1 MMILEEKGYT
11 PEKFIYKIMIN
22 TTYGCRCAFVGIQED
37 FKLVQRYHALDPIV
51 TKYKYKTLYDLD
63 VHGGL
68 TYLGLDNYIIGSE
81 NPLYFGFDTG
91 HNGDEIIPL
100 SELTT
105 ILKKSSLSDDVIKKI
120 ITQYKPIKL
129 NYNPI
134 KVNKRGIKNNAVY
147 RDLNF
152 VKNEC
157 FKLSKQIKE
166 INDANETW

>member
-1 MMILEEKGYT
+1 MMILEEMGYT

-22 TTYGCRCAFVGIQED
+22 TDYGCRCAYVGIQED
-37 FKLVQRYHALDPIV
+37 FNLVQRYHALDPMI
-51 TKYKYKTLYDLD
+51 TKFKYKTLYDFD

-68 TYLGLDNYIIGSE
+68 TYLGLNKYIIGSE

-91 HNGDEIIPL
+91 HDGDAIIPL

-105 ILKKSSLSDDVIKKI
+105 ILKKSSLLDDVIKKI
-120 ITQYKPIKL
+120 ITQYKP
-129 NYNPI
+129 N
-134 KVNKRGIKNNAVY
+134 KVNICGIKDNEVY

-166 INDANETW
+166 INDAIETR

>member
-1 MMILEEKGYT
+1 MIISEELGYT

-22 TTYGCRCAFVGIQED
+22 TDYGCRCAYVGIQED
-37 FKLVQRYHALDPIV
+37 FNLVQKYHALDPMIA
-51 TKYKYKTLYDLD
+51 KFKYKTLYDLD

-68 TYLGLDNYIIGSE
+68 TYLGLNNYIIGSE

-91 HNGDEIIPL
+91 HDGDEVIPL
-100 SELTT
+100 SELTN

-120 ITQYKPIKL
+120 ITQYKPIK
-129 NYNPI
+129 
-134 KVNKRGIKNNAVY
+134 VNNCGIQDNVVY

-166 INDANETW
+166 INDAIETR

>member
-1 MMILEEKGYT
+1 MMILEEMGYT

-22 TTYGCRCAFVGIQED
+22 TTYGCRCAYVGIQED
-37 FKLVQRYHALDPIV
+37 FNLVQRYHALDPMIA
-51 TKYKYKTLYDLD
+51 KFKYKTLYDLD

-68 TYLGLDNYIIGSE
+68 TYLGLNKYIIGSE

-91 HNGDEIIPL
+91 HDGDAIIPL

-105 ILKKSSLSDDVIKKI
+105 ILKKSSLLDDVIKKI
-120 ITQYKPIKL
+120 ITQYKH
-129 NYNPI
+129 I
-134 KVNKRGIKNNAVY
+134 KVNKCGIQDNVVY

-166 INDANETW
+166 INDAIETR

>member
-1 MMILEEKGYT
+1 MILEEKGYT

-22 TTYGCRCAFVGIQED
+22 TDYGCRCAYVGIQED

-68 TYLGLDNYIIGSE
+68 TYLGLNNYIIGSE

-91 HNGDEIIPL
+91 HDGDAIIPL

-120 ITQYKPIKL
+120 ITRYKT
-129 NYNPI
+129 N
-134 KVNKRGIKNNAVY
+134 KVNNCSIKDNENV

-166 INDANETW
+166 INDAIETR

>member
-1 MMILEEKGYT
+1 MMILEEMGYT

-22 TTYGCRCAFVGIQED
+22 TDYGCRCAYVGIQEE
-37 FKLVQRYHALDPIV
+37 FNLVQRYHALDPMIA
-51 TKYKYKTLYDLD
+51 KFKYKTLYDLD

-68 TYLGLDNYIIGSE
+68 TYLGLNKYIIGSE

-91 HNGDEIIPL
+91 HDGDAIIHL

-105 ILKKSSLSDDVIKKI
+105 ILKKSSLLDDVIKKI
-120 ITQYKPIKL
+120 ITQYKPT
-129 NYNPI
+129 
-134 KVNKRGIKNNAVY
+134 KVNICGIKDNEVY

-157 FKLSKQIKE
+157 FKLSKQIKD
-166 INDANETW
+166 INDAIESR

>member
-1 MMILEEKGYT
+1 MMILEEMGYT
-11 PEKFIYKIMIN
+11 PEKFIYKIVIN
-22 TTYGCRCAFVGIQED
+22 TTYGCRCAYVGIQED
-37 FKLVQRYHALDPIV
+37 FNLVQRYHALDPMIA
-51 TKYKYKTLYDLD
+51 KFKYKTLYDLD

-68 TYLGLDNYIIGSE
+68 TYLGLNKYIIGSE

-91 HNGDEIIPL
+91 HDGDEVIPL

-105 ILKKSSLSDDVIKKI
+105 ILKKSSLSDDEIKKI
-120 ITQYKPIKL
+120 ITLYKPIKV
-129 NYNPI
+129 NNRGI
-134 KVNKRGIKNNAVY
+134 KVNVEY

-166 INDANETW
+166 INDAIETR

>member
-1 MMILEEKGYT
+1 MILEEKGYT

-22 TTYGCRCAFVGIQED
+22 TDYGCRCAYVGIQED
-37 FKLVQRYHALDPIV
+37 FNLVQRYHALDPMIA
-51 TKYKYKTLYDLD
+51 KYKYKTLYDLD

-68 TYLGLDNYIIGSE
+68 TYLGLNKYIIGSE

-91 HNGDEIIPL
+91 HDGDAIIPL

-120 ITQYKPIKL
+120 ITRYKT
-129 NYNPI
+129 N
-134 KVNKRGIKNNAVY
+134 KVNNCSIKDNEVY
-147 RDLNF
+147 RDLKF

-166 INDANETW
+166 INDAIETR

>member
-1 MMILEEKGYT
+1 MMILEEMGYT

-22 TTYGCRCAFVGIQED
+22 TTYGCRCAYVGIQED
-37 FKLVQRYHALDPIV
+37 FNLVQRYQALDPMIA
-51 TKYKYKTLYDLD
+51 KFKYKTLYDLD

-68 TYLGLDNYIIGSE
+68 TYLGLNKYIIGSE

-91 HNGDEIIPL
+91 HDGDAIIPL

-105 ILKKSSLSDDVIKKI
+105 ILKKSSLLDDVIKKI
-120 ITQYKPIKL
+120 ITQYKH
-129 NYNPI
+129 I
-134 KVNKRGIKNNAVY
+134 KVNKCGIQDNVVY

-166 INDANETW
+166 INDAIETR